1 VRAAAAL
8 ARSPG
13 EGRERIRER
22 IAERGERRIA
32 PFVYEAEAEWET
44 RLHTLLHV
52 EWPCTARAEFDPIWH
67 NMIRSL
73 TERNLAFGRGAYGGW
88 DDADPAFARAVWCLA
103 RHLRPRKV
111 VETGV
116 ARGVTTRFLL
126 EALER
131 NGSGRLWSIDLP
143 PLLERGLRSET
154 AAAVPERCRGNWTYL
169 EGSSRRRLPRLL
181 ADLGGIDLFVHD
193 SIHTERNLRFELD
206 LAMGAMGRH
215 GALVSD
221 DVHMNAGFRAY
232 VGSTTLVCPSDDGA
246 GLFGIVLRSVA
257 PVERDARLTS

>member
-1 VRAAAAL
+1 
-8 ARSPG
+8 
-13 EGRERIRER
+13 
-22 IAERGERRIA
+22 
-32 PFVYEAEAEWET
+32 
-44 RLHTLLHV
+44 
-52 EWPCTARAEFDPIWH
+52 
-67 NMIRSL
+67 M
-73 TERNLAFGRGAYGGW
+73 
-88 DDADPAFARAVWCLA
+88 
-103 RHLRPRKV
+103 

-126 EALER
+126 EAFER

-154 AAAVPERCRGNWTYL
+154 AAAVPERCRRRWKYL

-206 LAMGAMGRH
+206 RAMAAIGGH
-215 GALVSD
+215 GALVCD

-232 VGSTTLVCPSDDGA
+232 AGSGTLVCPSDDGA
-246 GLFGIVLRSVA
+246 GLFGIVLRSVPPA
-257 PVERDARLTS
+257 AQDPRS